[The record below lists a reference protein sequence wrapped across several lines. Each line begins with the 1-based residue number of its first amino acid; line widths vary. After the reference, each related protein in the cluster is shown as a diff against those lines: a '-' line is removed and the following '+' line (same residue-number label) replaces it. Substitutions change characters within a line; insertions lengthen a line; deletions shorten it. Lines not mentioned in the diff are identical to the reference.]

1 MLIPLETSTLLTMIY
16 EAFAIL
22 RSQLEQYIR
31 QNSTISSTD
40 DEVVLGNISLAESGN
55 SSDITNKVVMSLVK
69 LEEDATLKNGQTR
82 FKEANRIRKE
92 NRPVHSYAYILFT
105 AHYPSS
111 YSNALKRLTSVV
123 KFFQGKSTFTKA
135 NSPLT
140 EVEDADGINELKMS
154 LELISPSFEQLN
166 HIWGMMGGKS
176 HPSVLYKARI
186 LEIKRDAPQ
195 DYDTP
200 ITHILINE

>member
-1 MLIPLETSTLLTMIY
+1 MIY

-31 QNSTISSTD
+31 QNSEISSTD
-40 DEVVLGNISLAESGN
+40 DEVVLGNISLAESTN
-55 SSDITNKVVMSLVK
+55 AAAITNKVVLSLAK
-69 LEEDATLKNGQTR
+69 LEEDVALKNGQTR
-82 FKEANRIRKE
+82 FVEANRIRKE
-92 NRPVHSYAYILFT
+92 NRPVHSYAYILIT
-105 AHYPSS
+105 AHYPDN

-123 KFFQGKSTFTKA
+123 KFFQGKTTFTKA

-140 EVEDADGINELKMS
+140 EIEDAEGIDELKMTV
-154 LELISPSFEQLN
+154 ELVSPTFEQLN

-176 HPSVLYKARI
+176 HPAVLYKARVLVI
-186 LEIKRDAPQ
+186 RRDAPM

-200 ITHILINE
+200 IKHIIINE